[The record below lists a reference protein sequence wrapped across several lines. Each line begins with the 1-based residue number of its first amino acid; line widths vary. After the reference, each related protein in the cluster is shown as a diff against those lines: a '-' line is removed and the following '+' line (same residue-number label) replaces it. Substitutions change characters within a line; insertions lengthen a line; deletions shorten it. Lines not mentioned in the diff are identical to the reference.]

1 MMRHRVLTAAL
12 SAMALSLVLAT
23 SALAGGWAQAIM
35 DSPPDDPG
43 GPNQPVTIGFTLL
56 QHGVTPVDWGTA
68 TVVLT
73 NDATGRSVTADA
85 RPQGAVGHWVAEIS
99 VPAEGTWSYEV
110 RHDLEIEM
118 TGFDPIVVGP
128 TVAQPASTTAAATST
143 SIQPAL
149 LLAAGFLSLLALAG
163 MAIGFIAVRRGRLD
177 RVQAR

>member
-1 MMRHRVLTAAL
+1 MRHRAATATVSALALTL
-12 SAMALSLVLAT
+12 ILAS

-35 DSPPDDPG
+35 DAPPDDPG
-43 GPNQPVTIGFTLL
+43 GANQPVTIGFTLL

-68 TVVLT
+68 QVVLT
-73 NDATGRSVTADA
+73 NDATGQSVTVDA

-118 TGFDPIVVGP
+118 SGFDPMVVGP
-128 TVAQPASTTAAATST
+128 SAAQPASTTAATTST

-163 MAIGFIAVRRGRLD
+163 ITVGFVAVRNGRPD
-177 RVQAR
+177 RARA